1 MKAASHLSD
10 RVLDFSRACFGE
22 AERGEG
28 LMGHTW
34 TGSTDSRPETE
45 PRWEAVSPVSSLPFA
60 ARGGW
65 PGRGI
70 PELASPLAD

>member
-1 MKAASHLSD
+1 MKAASDLSD
-10 RVLDFSRACFGE
+10 RVLEFSRAYCGE
-22 AERGEG
+22 GERGEG
-28 LMGHTW
+28 FMGHTW
-34 TGSTDSRPETE
+34 SGSTDSGLGTK
-45 PRWEAVSPVSSLPFA
+45 PRSEAVLPVSDLPFA

>member
-1 MKAASHLSD
+1 MKTATDLRES
-10 RVLDFSRACFGE
+10 VLDFSRAYFGG

-34 TGSTDSRPETE
+34 SGSTDSGLGTK
-45 PRWEAVSPVSSLPFA
+45 PRSEAVSPVLDLPFA
-60 ARGGW
+60 AWGGW